1 MESMTRS
8 LGWRFLD
15 MGRRIE
21 RATHQTKLIN
31 IALPLVQNGSRNTL
45 EALLEISDSTM
56 TYRSRYRSTFQLAP
70 VLDLL
75 LADENNPKS
84 LAFQFNQLADH
95 VKHLPRQ
102 SERSYA
108 YPEERIALKMLT
120 AVRLLDLTD
129 LQYSEED
136 RPNETVSSFL
146 GSMSEY
152 LNIFSQEVTAH
163 YLTRIP
169 ATPHFTM
176 IPGNRP

>member
-1 MESMTRS
+1 VDSSRIINHLEDLTDSPSHEPLEFLDETLFALSAFSGLAMESMTRS

-129 LQYSEED
+129 LQ
-136 RPNETVSSFL
+136 L
-146 GSMSEY
+146 
-152 LNIFSQEVTAH
+152 
-163 YLTRIP
+163 
-169 ATPHFTM
+169 
-176 IPGNRP
+176 